1 MAPAPFLSRPLV
13 LIVCCV
19 ALVLVP
25 ELGGCP
31 SNLGGEPC
39 GPPNPLGGQTPAE
52 SSGKPVLHLIAPK
65 SGDLPV
71 GETSIEAVGEGLLPG
86 DEIEFFVDGR
96 KLGMAATPPW
106 RLTWQAGD
114 TVRTHEITAVLMRS
128 GREAASARVRTRDV
142 GFTSSASAHAVAV
155 APIVTDRSGHHVP
168 GLTRKD
174 FILLDDGQPQEI
186 ETFDATDSSLA
197 AILVLDISGSML
209 PKLDDAR
216 RAAHAFVNAVK
227 PTDEIGLYTFNS
239 SIVGSVDLTK
249 DRALVHAAI
258 DEARPDGETALYD
271 VTAAALRRLKPL
283 KRRKAVVLFTDGE
296 DNRSRLSVNQVIE
309 MARAS
314 DVSIFSVAQGVAES
328 KTLMVFLNRLA
339 EETGGRSFFIGNI
352 KKLPETFQ
360 TILTDLKSQYFLTY
374 TPKAGVQPRTWHQI
388 QVRLTRPDLLV
399 RAKKEYFIE

>member
-1 MAPAPFLSRPLV
+1 MIVRRSQRCALV
-13 LIVCCV
+13 LIACSV
-19 ALVLVP
+19 ALVQVP
-25 ELGGCP
+25 E
-31 SNLGGEPC
+31 
-39 GPPNPLGGQTPAE
+39 LGGQTPAE
-52 SSGKPVLHLIAPK
+52 RSGRPVVRLIAPK

-71 GETSIEAVGEGLLPG
+71 GETLIEVAGEGLLPG

-96 KLGMAATPPW
+96 KLGTAKTAPW
-106 RLTWQAGD
+106 RFSWQAGD

-128 GREAASARVRTRDV
+128 GREAASARVKTRET
-142 GFTSSASAHAVAV
+142 GFTSSASVHAVAI
-155 APIVTDRSGHHVP
+155 APIVTDKSGHHVA
-168 GLTRKD
+168 GLSEKD

-197 AILVLDISGSML
+197 AILILDISGSML

-227 PTDEIGLYTFNS
+227 PTDELGLYAFNS

-249 DRALVHAAI
+249 DRALLHAAI
-258 DEARPDGETALYD
+258 DDTRPEGETALYD

-283 KRRKAVVLFTDGE
+283 RHRKAVILFTDGE

-314 DVSIFSVAQGVAES
+314 DASIFSVAQGVEES

-339 EETGGRSFFIGNI
+339 EETGGHSFFIGNI
-352 KKLPETFQ
+352 KKLSAAFQ

-374 TPKAGVQPRTWHQI
+374 TPKAGLKPRTWHQI
-388 QVRLTRPDLLV
+388 QVRLNRPGLLV
-399 RAKKEYFIE
+399 RAKKGYFIE